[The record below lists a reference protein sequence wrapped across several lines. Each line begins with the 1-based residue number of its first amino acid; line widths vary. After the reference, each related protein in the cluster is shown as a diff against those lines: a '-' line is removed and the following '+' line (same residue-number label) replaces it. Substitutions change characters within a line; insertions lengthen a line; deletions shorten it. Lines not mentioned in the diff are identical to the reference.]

1 LKKLKYIFLPFIIF
15 LLSNSA
21 YAASPLK
28 QFEITRPFGLME
40 IAGIDVSITNSSIM
54 MVAILIILNIFLIL
68 STKKKAIIP
77 NRLQSIAEMSYEMIY
92 NTTKD
97 NLGKNGAQFFPLI
110 YSLFMFILLCN
121 MLGLIPYSFTVTS
134 HIIITFAIAFG
145 IFMFATILGFI
156 LHGFKY
162 LRLFLPEG
170 VPIFLAPLLIPIE
183 IVSYISRPISLA
195 VRLAANMMAGHTMIK
210 VFAGFVVALGIFGVA
225 PFIFIVLLYILE
237 TLIAFLQAYVFAVL
251 TCLYLSDSFH
261 PGH

>member
-1 LKKLKYIFLPFIIF
+1 MTYLKNIFLLFIIF
-15 LLSNSA
+15 IGNTA
-21 YAASPLK
+21 NAASPLK
-28 QFEITRPFGLME
+28 QFEITRPFGSME

-54 MVAILIILNIFLIL
+54 MIIILVLLNVFLIIA
-68 STKKKAIIP
+68 TKKKAIIP
-77 NRLQSIAEMSYEMIY
+77 TKIQSIAEMSYEMIY

-97 NLGKNGAQFFPLI
+97 NLGKEGAKFFPLV

-145 IFMFATILGFI
+145 IFLFATILGFV

-162 LRLFLPEG
+162 LRLFLPAG
-170 VPIFLAPLLIPIE
+170 VPIFLAPLLVPIE

-210 VFAGFVVALGIFGVA
+210 VFAGFVVALGIFGIA

>member
-1 LKKLKYIFLPFIIF
+1 MTYLKNIFLLFIIF
-15 LLSNSA
+15 IGNTA
-21 YAASPLK
+21 NAASPLK
-28 QFEITRPFGLME
+28 QFEITRPFGSME

-54 MVAILIILNIFLIL
+54 MIIILILLNVFLIIA
-68 STKKKAIIP
+68 TKKKAIIP
-77 NRLQSIAEMSYEMIY
+77 TKIQSIAEMSYEMIY

-97 NLGKNGAQFFPLI
+97 NLGKEGAKFFPLV

-145 IFMFATILGFI
+145 IFLFATILGFV

-162 LRLFLPEG
+162 LRLFLPAG
-170 VPIFLAPLLIPIE
+170 VPIFLAPLLVPIE

-210 VFAGFVVALGIFGVA
+210 VFAGFVVALGIFGIA

>member
-1 LKKLKYIFLPFIIF
+1 MTYLNNIFLVFTIF
-15 LLSNSA
+15 FGNIA

-40 IAGIDVSITNSSIM
+40 ISGIDVSITNSSIM
-54 MVAILIILNIFLIL
+54 MIAILVLLNVFLIL
-68 STKKKAIIP
+68 ATRKKAIIP
-77 NRLQSIAEMSYEMIY
+77 GKLQSIAEISYEMIH

-97 NLGKNGAQFFPLI
+97 NLGKDGTKFFPLV

-145 IFMFATILGFI
+145 IFIFATILGFI

-162 LRLFLPEG
+162 LKLFLPDG

-210 VFAGFVVALGIFGVA
+210 VFAGFVVALGIFGIA

>member
-1 LKKLKYIFLPFIIF
+1 MTYLKNIFLLFIIF
-15 LLSNSA
+15 IGNTA
-21 YAASPLK
+21 NAASPLK
-28 QFEITRPFGLME
+28 QFEITRPFGSME
-40 IAGIDVSITNSSIM
+40 IAGIDVSNTNSSIM
-54 MVAILIILNIFLIL
+54 MIIILILLNVFLIIA
-68 STKKKAIIP
+68 TKKKAIIP
-77 NRLQSIAEMSYEMIY
+77 TKIQSLAEMSYEMIY

-97 NLGKNGAQFFPLI
+97 NLGKEGAKFFPLV

-145 IFMFATILGFI
+145 IFLFATILGFI

-162 LRLFLPEG
+162 LRLFLPAG
-170 VPIFLAPLLIPIE
+170 VPIFLAPLLVPIE

-210 VFAGFVVALGIFGVA
+210 VFAGFVVALGIFGIA

>member
-1 LKKLKYIFLPFIIF
+1 MTYLKNIFLLFIIF
-15 LLSNSA
+15 IGNTA
-21 YAASPLK
+21 NAASPLK
-28 QFEITRPFGLME
+28 QFEITRPFGSME

-54 MVAILIILNIFLIL
+54 MIIILILLNVFLIIA
-68 STKKKAIIP
+68 TKKKAIIP
-77 NRLQSIAEMSYEMIY
+77 TKIQSLAEMSYEMIY

-97 NLGKNGAQFFPLI
+97 NLGKEGAKFFPLV

-145 IFMFATILGFI
+145 IFLFATILGFV

-162 LRLFLPEG
+162 LRLFLPAG
-170 VPIFLAPLLIPIE
+170 VPIFLAPLLVPIE

-210 VFAGFVVALGIFGVA
+210 VFAGFVVALGIFGIA